1 MTARRGFTLIE
12 LLVVLAVIATLL
24 SLVAPHYIG
33 SVDKAKETVLRENLS
48 TLRTTID
55 KFYADTGK
63 YPESLDE
70 LVIRRYLRIIPDDP
84 VVGNAAGWTII
95 APPDGVKGNVYDI
108 KSSASG
114 VARDGRNYKDW

>member
-24 SLVAPHYIG
+24 SLVAPHYLG
-33 SVDKAKETVLRENLS
+33 SVDKAKEAVLRENLS

-55 KFYADTGK
+55 KFYADSGK

-70 LVIRRYLRIIPDDP
+70 LVVRRYLRIIPDDP
-84 VVGNAAGWTII
+84 VVGNAVGWNII
-95 APPDGVKGNVYDI
+95 APPDGIKGNVYDI
-108 KSSASG
+108 KSSAPG
-114 VARDGRNYKDW
+114 VAHDGRNYKDW